1 MLSRFSLMIF
11 DKYKVGIK
19 IKNVACIK
27 VFLNSFALPIP
38 LKIPSKVNA
47 MELNGCARMMI
58 QKV

>member
-1 MLSRFSLMIF
+1 MRF

-47 MELNGCARMMI
+47 MELNGCAMMMT